1 MSCCGGSSDGKCCG
15 GASKSSSNAAVPLLR
30 GKKSSSASNGA
41 SGGQPASY
49 ADAAAQGTNNSN
61 SNGNTKSYGAVW
73 SLDNPATRSRS
84 NSSVLD
90 RTQQLQDVLGDH
102 EPLGS
107 KCSAHAS
114 GGQCCKELKGDDE
127 RHLISPEIVRDVII
141 GLSDGLTVPFALTA
155 GLSSLGS
162 SSLVVTGGLAELCAG
177 AISMGLG
184 GYLASQA
191 EMDHFRYL
199 RRQTQARVLRS
210 CSGEMEREVHSI
222 LGPLGVKE
230 PLSRLIA
237 EDLRQVEDD
246 LYGPGEGTSGAEGI
260 MPSRQVDSNVQDSLK
275 KKGGWGSLL
284 LGWKKDRA
292 EEAEDGG
299 EKEITED
306 MGLTAFL
313 LKFGEG
319 MEEVPASRLYI
330 SALTIGLSY
339 FIGGLIP
346 LIPYMVTDSA
356 EMGLIISAIVT
367 GVILFIFGAFKTY
380 FTGATG
386 GWSGYAYG
394 AISTMIVGGL
404 AAGAA
409 FGLVK
414 IMGVE
419 E

>member
-1 MSCCGGSSDGKCCG
+1 MSSSCCGGKG
-15 GASKSSSNAAVPLLR
+15 GAGCCKTNNKSNDASVPLIR
-30 GKKSSSASNGA
+30 GKKNIDANGQPTSYAAAAAASNTPN
-41 SGGQPASY
+41 S
-49 ADAAAQGTNNSN
+49 GTN
-61 SNGNTKSYGAVW
+61 KSYGAVW
-73 SLDNPATRSRS
+73 TLDNAVPAS
-84 NSSVLD
+84 N
-90 RTQQLQDVLGDH
+90 RTQQLEDVLGDH

-114 GGQCCKELKGDDE
+114 GGQCCKELRGDDE

-191 EMDHFRYL
+191 ELDHFHYL

-222 LGPLGVKE
+222 LGPLGIKE

-237 EDLRQVEDD
+237 EDLRIVEDD
-246 LYGPGEGTSGAEGI
+246 LYGPGQAINGSEGI
-260 MPSRQVDSNVQDSLK
+260 MPGSNDIAPETPSQK
-275 KKGGWGSLL
+275 KKWGLIPWGG
-284 LGWKKDRA
+284 KKDV
-292 EEAEDGG
+292 EEEEGG
-299 EKEITED
+299 EKKVDED

-319 MEEVPASRLYI
+319 MEEVPKSRLYI

-346 LIPYMVTDSA
+346 LIPYMVTDTA
-356 EMGLIISAIVT
+356 EKGLVISAIVT
-367 GVILFIFGAFKTY
+367 GVILFIFGGFKTY

-386 GWSGYAYG
+386 GWGGYAYG

-414 IMGVE
+414 VLGVQE
-419 E
+419 